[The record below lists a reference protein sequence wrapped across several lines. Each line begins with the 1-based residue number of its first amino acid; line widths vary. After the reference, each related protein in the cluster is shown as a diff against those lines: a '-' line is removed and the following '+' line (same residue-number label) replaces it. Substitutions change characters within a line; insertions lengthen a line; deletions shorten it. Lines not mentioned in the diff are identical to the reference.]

1 MHALRYLPPHA
12 SDNALRHIMG
22 MIHDPYAI
30 GFRLVAPE
38 QKEPPFPCRHSAIYA
53 VSLHPGLGIAQFT
66 NPEGLTLPLILQ
78 DCQRSAFEREMSR
91 AYERKLGQLRGAGQF
106 AVRLEDFGS
115 GQALLRRSHG
125 GKALL
130 GRWSGFVT
138 YYLSPP
144 AGSVRWLQDGPA
156 SDDPQSVAEWREIFD
171 EREAVREWLLGPQPD
186 DSAWVT
192 HHG

>member
-12 SDNALRHIMG
+12 SCNALRHIMG

-30 GFRLVAPE
+30 GFRLVDPE
-38 QKEPPFPCRHSAIYA
+38 QTRQPFPCRHSAIYA
-53 VSLHPGLGIAQFT
+53 VSIHPGLGVAQFT
-66 NPEGLTLPLILQ
+66 NPEGLALPLTLQ
-78 DCQRSAFEREMSR
+78 DCQRSAFEQEMSR
-91 AYERKLGQLRGAGQF
+91 AYGRQLGQLRGAGQF
-106 AVRLEDFGS
+106 ALRLQDFGE

-125 GKALL
+125 GKALV
-130 GRWSGFVT
+130 GRWAGFVT

-144 AGSVRWLQDGPA
+144 VESVRWLQDGPA
-156 SDDPQSVAEWREIFD
+156 DNDPQSVAEWQAMCD
-171 EREAVREWLLGPQPD
+171 EREAVRGWLLSPQPD